1 MVVQP
6 GLCGTWSETPKSGFL
21 TTKLIF
27 VFPFQ
32 LLGCAILGV
41 GIWVL
46 FDKNFSKYVDNSEHF
61 NMLYTG
67 AYVFIAVGLIIMIV
81 GFFGCCGA
89 IRENQCMLGTVG
101 HIIRLAVL
109 FTRFSSKRLLI
120 FRFYSLHFNV
130 FE

>member
-1 MVVQP
+1 MYV
-6 GLCGTWSETPKSGFL
+6 TIISSHL
-21 TTKLIF
+21 TNIYIN

-46 FDKNFSKYVDNSEHF
+46 VDKNFSKYVDNSEHF

-67 AYVFIAVGLIIMIV
+67 AYVFIAVGVIIMII

-89 IRENQCMLGTVG
+89 IRENQCMLGMVG
-101 HIIRLAVL
+101 HTQLSFDNISIRRKV
-109 FTRFSSKRLLI
+109 LLI
-120 FRFYSLHFNV
+120 NTIKKWLRSI
-130 FE
+130 